1 MRRRELL
8 SHSLITTGHVGTA
21 ALGCPNSCRVP
32 HPTRVSLG
40 GDLLFP
46 NKIASSFRR
55 WRFDTASLK
64 FLPPFLPLR
73 FPDLL
78 WCMRNKYR
86 LFRRRLW
93 PLHWR
98 LCRHRLIHH
107 HRTVHNHWPLNYPW
121 RGTGMRI
128 FVVRLTALLP
138 CLSRRQIA
146 IAPALFLPV
155 LPSRRIF
162 SGKWIMVP
170 AMLAVPVTLAFMLIT
185 PVLTFPLVFVMLS
198 AAMLVPMLIMI
209 ASPCGDH
216 QSQAKQSY

>member
-1 MRRRELL
+1 MRRGELL
-8 SHSLITTGHVGTA
+8 SHSLITTGHVGTF
-21 ALGCPNSCRVP
+21 ALGRPNSCRMP
-32 HPTRVSLG
+32 HPTRVS

-55 WRFDTASLK
+55 RRFDTASPK

-78 WCMRNKYR
+78 WRMRNKYR
-86 LFRRRLW
+86 LFRGCLW

-138 CLSRRQIA
+138 GLSGRQIA
-146 IAPALFLPV
+146 IAPAFFLPV

-162 SGKWIMVP
+162 SGKWITVPVMV
-170 AMLAVPVTLAFMLIT
+170 AVPVALAFMLIP
-185 PVLTFPLVFVMLS
+185 PVLMFPLVFAMLS
-198 AAMLVPMLIMI
+198 AAMLVPMLIMV

-216 QSQAKQSY
+216 QSQAKQGY